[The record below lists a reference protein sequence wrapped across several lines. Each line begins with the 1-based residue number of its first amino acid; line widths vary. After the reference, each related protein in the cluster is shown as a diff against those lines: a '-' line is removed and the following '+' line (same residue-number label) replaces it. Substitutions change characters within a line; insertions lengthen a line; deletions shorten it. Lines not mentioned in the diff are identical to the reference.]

1 MTITHNF
8 IFTGPSTMDEVR
20 GTLRLAELAVESI
33 YGHDRVHLE
42 THATLDE
49 QLRCCAID
57 TSSWLFDELMLR
69 RRPILI
75 FPFAP
80 PASTVATFLQ
90 LCMFGSPMS
99 LVM

>member
-42 THATLDE
+42 THASLDE
-49 QLRCCAID
+49 RLRCCAID
-57 TSSWLFDELMLR
+57 TSSKVGRVLATV
-69 RRPILI
+69 
-75 FPFAP
+75 FAG
-80 PASTVATFLQ
+80 FIRQ
-90 LCMFGSPMS
+90 EFGSDGVRVQRITTHHHHDS
-99 LVM
+99 IGGEQ